1 MRITLVTETCRPA
14 GEPTLKATTDRLVDL
29 GHDVRLVAPAPG
41 MTDYRRCR
49 VDRVT
54 PLERRSAQVRAA
66 IDAHRPD
73 VVHVTDPGPLGRR
86 ALAHARRS
94 GIPTVAVQQQAVPA
108 GSLDRW
114 RLRVGARADRV
125 VVTARWHADRLAEAG
140 VPAETWL
147 PGVDTAAF
155 TPALRDPWLHDRWA
169 RARSADGPLVVV
181 GYVGGLHK
189 RDGVRRLATL
199 GQVPGIRPVL
209 VGDGPQREWLAARL
223 PGAKLTGALAA
234 GDLAVA
240 MASLDVLVHPGEEQT
255 CCHALRAAAASG
267 VPVVAPRAGG
277 ARELVRPLETGLLY
291 PAGDPLGP
299 ARAVAV
305 LAGDGQRAL
314 MGRRARELAAERSWA
329 DAVDELVDRHLAPL
343 ATGSTGRRTP
353 STAGR

>member
-1 MRITLVTETCRPA
+1 MRITLVTETCQPA

-41 MTDYRRCR
+41 MADYRRCR

-54 PLERRSAQVRAA
+54 PLDRRGAQVRAA

-86 ALAHARRS
+86 ALVHARRH
-94 GIPTVAVQQQAVPA
+94 GIPSLVVQQQAVLA
-108 GSLDRW
+108 GTLDRW

-140 VPAETWL
+140 VPAETWQ

-169 RARSADGPLVVV
+169 RARSAEGPLVVV
-181 GYVGGLHK
+181 GYVGALTKHE
-189 RDGVRRLATL
+189 GVRRLATL
-199 GQVPGIRPVL
+199 ARVPGTRTVL
-209 VGDGPQREWLAARL
+209 IGEGPQRDWLADRL
-223 PGAKLTGALAA
+223 PGSVTTGRLGP

-240 MASLDVLVHPGEEQT
+240 LASLDVLVHPGEEQT
-255 CCHALRAAAASG
+255 CCHALRAAGASG
-267 VPVVAPRAGG
+267 VPVVAPRSGG
-277 ARELVRPLETGLLY
+277 ARELVRPLETGLLA
-291 PAGDPLGP
+291 PAGDPLGL
-299 ARAVAV
+299 ARAAGVV
-305 LAGDGQRAL
+305 AGDRHRAM
-314 MGRRARELAAERSWA
+314 MGRRARELAMGRSWP
-329 DAVDELVDRHLAPL
+329 DAVDELVERHLAPL
-343 ATGSTGRRTP
+343 ATRRTP

>member
-1 MRITLVTETCRPA
+1 MRITVVTETSQPA
-14 GEPTLKATTDRLVDL
+14 SEPTLKATTDRLVDL

-54 PLERRSAQVRAA
+54 PLDRRGAQVRAA

-86 ALAHARRS
+86 ALAHARRR
-94 GIPTVAVQQQAVPA
+94 GIPTLVVQQQAVPA

-140 VPAETWL
+140 VLAETWL

-199 GQVPGIRPVL
+199 AQVPGIRPVL

-223 PGAKLTGALAA
+223 PGAKLTGPLVA

-240 MASLDVLVHPGEEQT
+240 MASLDVLVHPGEELT
-255 CCHALRAAAASG
+255 CCFALRAAGASG

-277 ARELVRPLETGLLY
+277 ARELVRPLETGLLA
-291 PAGDPLGP
+291 PASDPLGL

-314 MGRRARELAAERSWA
+314 MGQRARELATERSWA
-329 DAVDELVDRHLAPL
+329 DAVDELVQRHLAPL
-343 ATGSTGRRTP
+343 AAAPTTRRTP